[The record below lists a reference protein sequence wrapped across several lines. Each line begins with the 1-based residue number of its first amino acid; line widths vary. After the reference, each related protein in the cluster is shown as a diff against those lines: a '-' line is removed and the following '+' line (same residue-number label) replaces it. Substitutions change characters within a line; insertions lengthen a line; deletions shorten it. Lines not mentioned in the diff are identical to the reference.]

1 MVCWPR
7 KSPGVSTAAAS
18 TRRSPSSLRAAGSR
32 RGRRWRCT
40 CGSASRPACRAGS
53 RCTRCACRRGRTSIR
68 NTSVNPE
75 PLTPGASPGSTANH
89 DPETPG
95 SRPGSVPTDTDRQ
108 PGGRRGRML
117 VESAV
122 VEEMP
127 VWLEVNGEPA
137 VTWMCTPDQLE
148 ELATGWLHGE
158 GYIESLDDLVKL
170 RPCAPDLGFW
180 AEVKPERVA
189 AVKGEN
195 RKRVL
200 ASGCGAVSTFLA
212 DPHQVAHAPARGEPP
227 APERLRALFKDLFGR
242 GERYNETGGI
252 HAAALT
258 DDERLLFHAE
268 DIGRHNAVD
277 KVVGAAVLARVPITG
292 RGLRVTARIAAA
304 LRDILGTASTIAV
317 VGLAPRPARTSH
329 AVARY
334 LQGAGYRIV
343 PVNPGHATIL
353 GEQSYPT
360 LTAAAADQAID
371 VVDVFRRSKYVGTIV
386 DEAIGVDPPPRLIW
400 LQVGV
405 VDDAARARAQAAGIP
420 CVMDR
425 CLMVD
430 HRALG
435 V

>member
-1 MVCWPR
+1 MNPEPPTPDPLPDLTPR
-7 KSPGVSTAAAS
+7 PPLPSGEGEFTTSPLSGTERGSGGED
-18 TRRSPSSLRAAGSR
+18 TRSGKPPTPGSR
-32 RGRRWRCT
+32 RGR
-40 CGSASRPACRAGS
+40 
-53 RCTRCACRRGRTSIR
+53 
-68 NTSVNPE
+68 
-75 PLTPGASPGSTANH
+75 
-89 DPETPG
+89 
-95 SRPGSVPTDTDRQ
+95 
-108 PGGRRGRML
+108 ML
-117 VESAV
+117 ADSAV

-277 KVVGAAVLARVPITG
+277 KVVGAAVLARVPIAG
-292 RGLRVTARIAAA
+292 RGLLVTGRISAE
-304 LRDILGTASTIAV
+304 
-317 VGLAPRPARTSH
+317 LA
-329 AVARY
+329 Y
-334 LQGAGYRIV
+334 
-343 PVNPGHATIL
+343 
-353 GEQSYPT
+353 
-360 LTAAAADQAID
+360 
-371 VVDVFRRSKYVGTIV
+371 K
-386 DEAIGVDPPPRLIW
+386 
-400 LQVGV
+400 
-405 VDDAARARAQAAGIP
+405 AARAGLAWVATPSVPSTLAVTIARRTGIVLVGRAVSGTP
-420 CVMDR
+420 HV
-425 CLMVD
+425 
-430 HRALG
+430 HRPDA
-435 V
+435 